1 MAAMKTACVVTD
13 SSVIGVVGLTFF
25 ICATIFINKMWP
37 TAKTTEAEN
46 RGVAY
51 TLALLTAATFTILSC
66 VTKGALCSGIEN
78 FILVW
83 GAMLGGTYAAKGY

>member
-1 MAAMKTACVVTD
+1 MKTACVMTH
-13 SSVIGVVGLTFF
+13 SSAIGVTILVIF
-25 ICATIFINKMWP
+25 IGATIFISKTWP
-37 TAKTTEAEN
+37 TAKTTQAEN

-51 TLALLTAATFTILSC
+51 MLALLTAGTFTTLSC
-66 VTKGALCSGIEN
+66 LTKGPIFSGIEN